1 MLNFNSLWKKGF
13 DGLMGLIGF
22 EKRHTQIVP
31 VGAGYWGFKR
41 NISKAGIAYTQLV
54 KRDQSRPYQPIVKLD
69 LEPQVGMRHPE
80 KRKGRRADK
89 AQIQLSKA
97 KDGS

>member
-1 MLNFNSLWKKGF
+1 MLNLNLLWKKGF

-41 NISKAGIAYTQLV
+41 NISKAGKAYTQLV
-54 KRDQSRPYQPIVKLD
+54 KRDQSRQLTRSEVKLLNLRPQTWKD
-69 LEPQVGMRHPE
+69 L
-80 KRKGRRADK
+80 
-89 AQIQLSKA
+89 
-97 KDGS
+97 